1 MRKRRLKNICSMD
14 RIKENKFDLK
24 EKQTPYQVPEHFFNE
39 MQDKIIEK
47 ALGRLHRRLLL
58 KRSLMAF
65 GTAAILAVAVY
76 IPVKTLLQN
85 GSNEQQI
92 AVSQQVDNAAPD
104 EDDAWINSLKDDDL
118 ETMASIADNDEFLK

>member
-1 MRKRRLKNICSMD
+1 
-14 RIKENKFDLK
+14 
-24 EKQTPYQVPEHFFNE
+24 

-65 GTAAILAVAVY
+65 GTAAILAAAVY

-92 AVSQQVDNAAPD
+92 AVSQQVDNAVPD